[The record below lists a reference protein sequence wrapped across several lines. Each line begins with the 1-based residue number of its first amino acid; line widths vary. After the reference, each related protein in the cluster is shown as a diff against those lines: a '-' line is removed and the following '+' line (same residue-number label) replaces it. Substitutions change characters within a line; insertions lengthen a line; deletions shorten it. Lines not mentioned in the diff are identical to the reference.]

1 MMMLG
6 PVAVFDC
13 VVKGFNMQRWVLI
26 AAAFY
31 AITWF
36 AVERANAVPV
46 TGFVDARANLYKAS
60 PTGGGDGFNPFEI
73 SFTPGAELELT
84 FSSVSGGTHC
94 CNGNPNGSGSAN
106 PDGIGGLPAT
116 NVSASGG
123 ISGISA
129 PGTLFLMG
137 AFADSSAG
145 FGLAPASLNYNG
157 GLSTSAALFAPELN
171 QSFFIGDG
179 LTGNGF
185 GATQVFQ
192 IPDFADR
199 LFLGF
204 ADAAG
209 FSGAPNFFGDNTGGL
224 TFAGDITD
232 VSAVPVPAG
241 LLLLLTSLAAF
252 GVIGFQRRELAVA

>member
-1 MMMLG
+1 
-6 PVAVFDC
+6 
-13 VVKGFNMQRWVLI
+13 MQRWILI
-26 AAAFY
+26 AAAIY

-46 TGFVDARANLYKAS
+46 TGFEDARSNLYKAS

-73 SFTPGAELELT
+73 SFTAGSGLELT
-84 FSSVSGGTHC
+84 FSSVVGDTHC

-106 PDGIGGLPAT
+106 PDGFGGLPAT

-123 ISGISA
+123 ISGISS

-137 AFADSSAG
+137 VFADSSVG
-145 FGLAPASLNYNG
+145 FGIAPATLNYNG
-157 GLSTSAALFAPELN
+157 GLSTSDSVFSPSLN

-179 LTGNGF
+179 LTGAGF

-192 IPDFADR
+192 VPDFADR

-209 FSGAPNFFGDNTGGL
+209 FSGAPNFFADNTGGL
-224 TFAGDITD
+224 TVAGNITD

-241 LLLLLTSLAAF
+241 LLSILTALAAF
-252 GVIGFQRRELAVA
+252 ELVG